1 MKIFS
6 LSEMKKATNNFS
18 GANKIS
24 EGRFSTIYMVICIVD
39 HFNSGNL
46 VSFFPQK
53 KKSCAPTRLGAPIV
67 PKQLEKSLKIP
78 SEIL

>member
-1 MKIFS
+1 VKIFS

-39 HFNSGNL
+39 HFNSCNL

-53 KKSCAPTRLGAPIV
+53 KNHV
-67 PKQLEKSLKIP
+67 PP
-78 SEIL
+78 PG